1 MHWSLPFWL
10 LAAAGF
16 LLSAV
21 MHTGTFIGVNFEA
34 MMPFPFGLH
43 VGIFIVL
50 VPAFIASSK
59 DLKKTNINF
68 NQAGSQLEYW
78 KRLTKFAPFWMRVLL
93 MLLIPYA
100 LFNFF
105 FTLFILKEG
114 GGPSII
120 DGQKVL
126 SSHGVVIR
134 ALSDEEFFTHIL
146 YELRLF
152 SGHWMVGYATAW
164 VLLYS
169 HFASKLGWP
178 EPGRSSIDFVPH
190 IPELTRLESDT
201 SMDWLTIRKTYTCER
216 CGYEGRGPWTIGDIA
231 GLIAKISTGVFIV
244 GMVTWSVLILI
255 PTLMVSIAAGLIEG
269 FLPGKRPCPHC
280 SPT

>member
-21 MHTGTFIGVNFEA
+21 MHIGTFIGVNFDA
-34 MMPFPFGLH
+34 MVPFPFGLH
-43 VGIFIVL
+43 IGIFIVFL
-50 VPAFIASSK
+50 PAIIVSIK
-59 DLKKTNINF
+59 DLKKAGINS
-68 NQAGSQLEYW
+68 NKAESQLEIW
-78 KRLTKFAPFWMRVLL
+78 KRSTKFAPTWMKFLPL
-93 MLLIPYA
+93 LLIPYV

-105 FTLFILKEG
+105 FTGSILMQW

-126 SSHGVVIR
+126 SSHGTIIR
-134 ALSDEEFFTHIL
+134 VLTDDEFFTQTL
-146 YELRLF
+146 YEIRLF
-152 SGHWMVGYATAW
+152 SGHWMALYATAW

-178 EPGRSSIDFVPH
+178 EPGRPSSDFVPP

-201 SMDWLTIRKTYTCER
+201 SMNWWSIKKSYSCER

-244 GMVTWSVLILI
+244 GMVTWSVLVLI
-255 PTLMVSIAAGLIEG
+255 PTLMVSIAAGLMEG
-269 FLPGKRPCPHC
+269 FLPGKRRCPRC